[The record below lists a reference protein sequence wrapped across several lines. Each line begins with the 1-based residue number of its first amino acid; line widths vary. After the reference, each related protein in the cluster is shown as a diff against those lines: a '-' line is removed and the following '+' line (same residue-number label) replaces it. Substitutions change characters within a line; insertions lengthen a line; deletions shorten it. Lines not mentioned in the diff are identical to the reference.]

1 MNATNPIRRMI
12 ASLDNDMLIETL
24 TLLDEKIDDPN
35 IDTIEKRADRL
46 VRSFVYTEIE
56 ERFPKVEMALAVWS
70 LDDEDWRSYSEVV
83 LTAYAAVKAGE

>member
-12 ASLDNDMLIETL
+12 ASLDADMLIETL
-24 TLLDEKIDDPN
+24 TLLDEKIDDPS

-56 ERFPKVEMALAVWS
+56 KRFPEVDAALNLWS